1 MSSLKGTLRVFSDW
15 AAEIKAKTTLIL
27 GVALLGALLGFAY
40 SYFKKPMYTAST
52 SFVLENSGAEGGG
65 GLGQYLGIA
74 SMMGIDVG
82 GGGGVFNGDNIFEL
96 YTSRQMIKKALLSPL
111 QADTSQL
118 LIDRYLKFTKIKGAD
133 VSFKTPSLSRLQ
145 DSVLSEVVLKIKKYN
160 LRVGKPNQRLDV
172 IRVDVMAKDELF
184 AKEFNHQIV
193 KNVNDFYVQT
203 KTKKAVANVNILQ
216 HKTDSVRAVMNG
228 AIFDVAQV
236 NDATPNL
243 NPTRQTQRMA
253 PVQRAQF
260 TAEANKAVLE
270 ELLKN
275 LELSKI
281 NLNKETPLL
290 QVIDEPVFPLE
301 REKIYAW
308 AYCLAA
314 FLAAAVFAILVVL
327 LRKTILDKLR

>member
-1 MSSLKGTLRVFSDW
+1 MSSLKGTLLIFSDW
-15 AAEIKAKTTLIL
+15 ATYLKARFKTIL
-27 GVALLGALLGFAY
+27 LVAIVAALLALVYG
-40 SYFKKPMYTAST
+40 YFKKPMYTAST
-52 SFVLENSGAEGGG
+52 SFVLENGGSEGG

-74 SMMGIDVG
+74 SMIGIDVG

-96 YTSRQMIKKALLSPL
+96 YKSRQMIQKALLSKL
-111 QADTSQL
+111 QADSTQL
-118 LIDRYLKFTKIKGAD
+118 LIDRYLQFTKIKGAD

-145 DSVLSEVVLKIKKYN
+145 DSILSEVVLKINKYN

-172 IRVDVMAKDELF
+172 IRVDVSSKDELF
-184 AKEFNHQIV
+184 AKEFNNQMV

-203 KTKKAVANVNILQ
+203 KTKKALANVKILQ

-228 AIFDVAQV
+228 AISSVAQV

-281 NLNKETPLL
+281 NLNKETPLI

-301 REKIYAW
+301 REKIYLW
-308 AYCLAA
+308 AYGLGA
-314 FLAAAVFAILVVL
+314 FLGTLAFMTLILL
-327 LRKTILDKLR
+327 LRKTVLEKLR